1 MQQQTELAY
10 QQLKIEIEQLYDEVY
25 KAVDNEPRI
34 KELFKGWKV
43 LYSPLIY
50 KPDVMFIGINPGPGE
65 EGVFDCDYEDKGE
78 LEYLHYDYDLAN
90 ETKSVFEMSNKFD
103 LLYNAVKTN
112 FYYLATSEPKDIFKI
127 TDFLGRGDDTKLGE
141 QLLKSSWRWTKR
153 LIEII
158 EPKLIVC
165 EGADAFRN
173 VTDLFIGAM
182 KMNENVESIYIEE
195 IQATI
200 IGYKRIHSKI
210 KEKELLAEKLMKLS
224 V

>member
-10 QQLKIEIEQLYDEVY
+10 KQLKTEIEKLYLEVY
-25 KAVDNEPRI
+25 KAVDNEPTI
-34 KELFKGWKV
+34 KTLLKGWKV

-65 EGVFDCDYEDKGE
+65 EGVFDCDYEGKGE
-78 LEYLHYDYDLAN
+78 LEYLYSDYDLAN
-90 ETKSVFEMSNKFD
+90 ETKSVFEMVNKYD

-112 FYYLATSEPKDIFKI
+112 FYYVATSKADDIFKI

-141 QLLKSSWRWTKR
+141 QLLKYSWSWTKQ

-158 EPKLIVC
+158 EPKLIIC

-173 VTDLFIGAM
+173 VTDLFIGAI
-182 KMNENVESIYIEE
+182 KMNENVESIYIDE
-195 IQATI
+195 IQANI
-200 IGYKRIHSKI
+200 IGYKTI
-210 KEKELLAEKLMKLS
+210 LS
-224 V
+224 